1 MQSWYDFYKNRMNER
16 YLKHLTRK
24 YGFLV
29 NSVAETGY
37 ENYVEIGCGA
47 GNITRLV
54 RELQGSEANYILVDK
69 CPKMLSLSLE
79 NNQHYNCSFKILDV
93 RSKHTNG
100 FLYTDGF
107 NDNETLVH
115 SHGLLEHFSNDDIL
129 DIVSTADSISKEQF
143 HYVPSDKYDE
153 PSFGDER
160 LMSPKQWEAILSL
173 QGALKC
179 DIKEFNEGK
188 DLLIHVRRR

>member
-1 MQSWYDFYKNRMNER
+1 MSWYDFYKDRINER
-16 YLKHLTRK
+16 YRRHLTRK

-29 NSVAETGY
+29 NSVAETDY

-54 RELQGSEANYILVDK
+54 RDIHNSEANYTLVDN
-69 CPKMLSLSLE
+69 CPRMLSLSIE
-79 NNQHYNCSFKILDV
+79 NNQHHNCNFKISDV
-93 RSKHTNG
+93 RKRLAH
-100 FLYTDGF
+100 GF
-107 NDNETLVH
+107 NDTETLVH
-115 SHGLLEHFSNDDIL
+115 SHGLLEHFSNEDIIKII
-129 DIVSTADSISKEQF
+129 DEADAISNEQF

-160 LMSPKQWEAILSL
+160 LLSPRQWEAILSL
-173 QGALKC
+173 QGQVGF

-188 DLLIHVRRR
+188 DLLIHIYRNHVWRG